1 MSYILGKVTEVRSL
15 TSDIKEYSIALDD
28 VLSPKPGQF
37 AMLWIPRIGEIP
49 LSFADAKEAT
59 VKFVIARV
67 GRVTGFIHEK
77 IKEGS
82 QVFIR
87 GPLGR
92 GFTQA
97 SGEKCL
103 LIAGGYG
110 IAPLYFL
117 AKGLRR
123 NGCKVKALLGFK
135 SDDEIFYRTE
145 LEKLCEVEVSVE
157 EGESG
162 FRGTVVD
169 LFRSVLENGEGY
181 DRVYVCGKEAMMLK
195 IIRECFNR
203 RIPVEASFERYVK
216 CGVGVCGSCV
226 IKPLGL
232 RVCKDGPVFG
242 GEALAELFQEGDRI

>member
-1 MSYILGKVTEVRSL
+1 MSYVSGKVTEIRRL
-15 TSDIKEYSIALDD
+15 TEDIKEYAITLDEIP
-28 VLSPKPGQF
+28 SPKPGQF
-37 AMLWIPRIGEIP
+37 TMLWIPRVGEIP
-49 LSFADAKEAT
+49 LSFADAEKIV
-59 VKFVIARV
+59 VKFIIARV

-77 IKEGS
+77 IKKGS

-97 SGEKCL
+97 SGGKCL

-110 IAPLYFL
+110 LAPLHFL
-117 AKGLRR
+117 AKELRKS
-123 NGCKVKALLGFK
+123 GCEVKALLGFK

-145 LEKLCEVEVSVE
+145 FEKLCEVELSVE

-169 LFRSVLENGEGY
+169 LFESVLEEDGEY

-195 IIRECFNR
+195 IIRECVNR
-203 RIPVEASFERYVK
+203 GTPVEASFERYVK
-216 CGVGVCGSCV
+216 CGVGVCGSCA
-226 IKPLGL
+226 IEPLGL

-242 GEALAELFQEGDRI
+242 GEVIAELFREGGQI